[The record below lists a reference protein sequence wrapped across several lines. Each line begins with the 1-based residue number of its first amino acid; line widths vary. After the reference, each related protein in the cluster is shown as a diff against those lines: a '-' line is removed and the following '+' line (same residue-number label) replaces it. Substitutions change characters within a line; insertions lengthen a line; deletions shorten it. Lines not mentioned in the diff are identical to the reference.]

1 MIRTFQPF
9 NVPTTVDPVRDMGV
23 ETGPSQGDNGVTRGR
38 LNVIATSRSEA
49 INNGVTHR
57 ESDEVTWVEPSR
69 VIARS
74 GNQGHDDSAPAPT
87 ALQADGVPSSSPLRA
102 LLIGA
107 GLMAAVIWLQYGVKS
122 SR

>member
-9 NVPTTVDPVRDMGV
+9 NLPTTVDSVRDMGV
-23 ETGPSQGDNGVTRGR
+23 ETGPSQGENNVTRGR
-38 LNVIATSRSEA
+38 LSVVATSRSEA
-49 INNGVTHR
+49 INNGTTHR
-57 ESDEVTWVEPSR
+57 ERDDVTWVEPSR

-74 GNQGHDDSAPAPT
+74 GNQNPDAPQSEPAS
-87 ALQADGVPSSSPLRA
+87 LQADAVPASSPLRA

-107 GLMAAVIWLQYGVKS
+107 GLMGLVIWLQYGGKT